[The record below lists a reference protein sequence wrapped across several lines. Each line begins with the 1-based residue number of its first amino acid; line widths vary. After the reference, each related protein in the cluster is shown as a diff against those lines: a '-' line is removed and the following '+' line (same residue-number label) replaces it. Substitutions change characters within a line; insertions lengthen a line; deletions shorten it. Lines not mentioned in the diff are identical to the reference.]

1 MRPSFVIS
9 FQGTKLNYPGIHSFR
24 YVTLGEVVKVVLF
37 DALPL
42 VTGLS
47 FVLQ

>member
-1 MRPSFVIS
+1 MHK
-9 FQGTKLNYPGIHSFR
+9 KLSHPDDIQNIHSFR